1 VHSLKIKV
9 LGVVRYLRPDD
20 NPLRR
25 PLDRA
30 HARLIVGLTAL
41 FVLAG
46 AIVVAVTVNLVDHAG
61 LRAEKEQ
68 AHTHHSV
75 EATVLRAMRPGDFPQ
90 PGTSEDTRIRWV
102 DRHGGVHTGNVP
114 PSEGDR
120 VGGHRQVWT
129 DRSGELAARPRTHHQ
144 TQTDTVLAALA
155 TLAVLGMLHAAA
167 YSIALRR
174 IDRRRLA
181 MWEREWV
188 TTAPRWTGRP

>member
-1 VHSLKIKV
+1 MHSLKIKV
-9 LGVVRYLRPDD
+9 LGVIRYLRPDD

-41 FVLAG
+41 FLLAG
-46 AIVVAVTVNLVDHAG
+46 TIAVAVTANLVDHAG
-61 LRAEKEQ
+61 LRAEQQQ
-68 AHTHHSV
+68 ARMRHSV
-75 EATVLRAMRPGDFPQ
+75 EATVLRATRPGEFPR
-90 PGTSEDTRIRWV
+90 PGTSEDTRIRWR
-102 DRHGGVHTGNVP
+102 DRNGAVHTGGVP
-114 PSEGDR
+114 PNEGDR
-120 VGGHRQVWT
+120 VGGHRQVWI
-129 DRSGELAARPRTHHQ
+129 DRSGELTARPRTHHQ

-155 TLAVLGMLHAAA
+155 ALAALGMLHAAV